1 MTVLIFSLI
10 ETNLLCIKSI
20 SDGICHFIDSNGW
33 LTTMADMLWLNKEDG
48 DQYDDHD
55 GDRDGDQDGHQ
66 DEDVGHQVLAL
77 RRVSASNF

>member
-1 MTVLIFSLI
+1 
-10 ETNLLCIKSI
+10 
-20 SDGICHFIDSNGW
+20 
-33 LTTMADMLWLNKEDG
+33 MADMLWLSKEDG